1 MPSRYRHPSLT
12 AYVTQGH
19 GPAGAASTL
28 WCKRP
33 WASTTPKAKRRAI
46 PQPGSRLPDGLW
58 CGGAPCGANDAKTAA
73 GACRCR
79 SDGPGLAVWAGMP
92 RRRSAGPI
100 RPIFL
105 LAHGEDVR
113 LRSDQAIGAGA
124 QLARNARL
132 LHAVLGPPVRMRR
145 IGNRMRR
152 AAEVGRQAAHLANPV
167 R

>member
-1 MPSRYRHPSLT
+1 MPSRYRHSSLT

-33 WASTTPKAKRRAI
+33 WASTTPKSKPRAI

-58 CGGAPCGANDAKTAA
+58 CGGAPCGANDAMTAA

-79 SDGPGLAVWAGMP
+79 SDGPGLAAWAGMP
-92 RRRSAGPI
+92 RRRSAGQS
-100 RPIFL
+100 
-105 LAHGEDVR
+105 VR
-113 LRSDQAIGAGA
+113 SFSWLTEKMFGFGLVQAIGPGA

-152 AAEVGRQAAHLANPV
+152 AADAGRQAAHLANPV